1 MAISVAVMVGESA
14 DWIPEIVE
22 RCKTLSVGTGAS
34 NADITPMNNKAARDR
49 AFNII
54 KASETDGS
62 KILLDGR
69 NVKVDGYPN
78 GNWLG
83 PTVIDHAAP
92 GMACYDDE
100 IFAPVMV
107 ICRVNTLDEAIK
119 MINNHHFGNGVAI
132 FTKSGGAA
140 RKF

>member
-1 MAISVAVMVGESA
+1 
-14 DWIPEIVE
+14 
-22 RCKTLSVGTGAS
+22 
-34 NADITPMNNKAARDR
+34 MNNKGALDR
-49 AFNII
+49 ALNII
-54 KASETDGS
+54 KQSETDGS

-69 NVKVDGYPN
+69 GVKVDGYPN

-83 PTVIDHAAP
+83 PTVIDHAKP

-100 IFAPVMV
+100 IFAPAMV
-107 ICRVNTLDEAIK
+107 ICRADTLDEAIK
-119 MINNHHFGNGVAI
+119 MVNEHHFGNGVAI